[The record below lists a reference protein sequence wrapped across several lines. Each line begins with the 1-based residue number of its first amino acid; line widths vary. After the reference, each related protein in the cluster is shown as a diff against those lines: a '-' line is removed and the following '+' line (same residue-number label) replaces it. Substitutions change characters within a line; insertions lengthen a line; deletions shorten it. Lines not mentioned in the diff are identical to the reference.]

1 MARLP
6 RPLRP
11 LRWISSSRDDLSEF
25 PSKVCDQFGYELFL
39 AQTGEHPPSAKPF
52 KGVGGGV
59 VELIEDYDGDTYRAV
74 YTVRLATAVYVLHA
88 FKKKSKQ
95 GIKTP
100 PRDVEMI
107 KKRLK
112 AAEEHDADER
122 KKEGRA

>member
-25 PSKVCDQFGYELFL
+25 PSKVRDQFGYELFL

-59 VELIEDYDGDTYRAV
+59 VELIEDHDSDTYRAV

-122 KKEGRA
+122 KKEGRT

>member
-11 LRWISSSRDDLSEF
+11 LLWIASSLEDLREF
-25 PSKVCDQFGYELFL
+25 PDDARDQFGYELFL

-52 KGVGGGV
+52 KGVGSGV
-59 VELIEDYDGDTYRAV
+59 VELIEDHDGDTYRAV

-100 PRDVEMI
+100 QRDVELI

-112 AAEEHDADER
+112 VAEEHDADER
-122 KKEGRA
+122 KKEGRT